1 MLFILLASGEA
12 LVEGPATWDG
22 HPRCQLAGGED
33 AAVADN
39 SAERSGNQVSGA

>member
-12 LVEGPATWDG
+12 LIEGPATWDG

>member
-1 MLFILLASGEA
+1 VLSILVASGEA

-33 AAVADN
+33 AAAAEN
-39 SAERSGNQVSGA
+39 SAERSGN